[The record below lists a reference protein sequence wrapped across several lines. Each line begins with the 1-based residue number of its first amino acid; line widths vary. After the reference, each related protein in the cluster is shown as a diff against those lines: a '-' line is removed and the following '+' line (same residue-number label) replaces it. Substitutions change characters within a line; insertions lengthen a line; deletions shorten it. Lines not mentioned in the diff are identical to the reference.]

1 MNNVQ
6 LSGRITKDIELRI
19 GDNGNASAKFSI
31 AVDRTVKRND
41 EWVHEADFINCVA
54 FGKTSEFCEKWFKK
68 GSFII
73 VNGNIKTGSYT
84 NKDGVKVYTTDV
96 FVEKAEFGG
105 EKKSDSENA
114 GSNARSQQASGSD
127 SFMQI
132 PDSLESELPFL

>member
-6 LSGRITKDIELRI
+6 LSGRLTRDIELKI
-19 GDNGNASAKFSI
+19 GDNGNASARFSI
-31 AVDRTVKRND
+31 AVDRTLKRND

-54 FGKTSEFCEKWFKK
+54 FSKTAEFCEKWFKK

-73 VNGNIKTGSYT
+73 VNGNIKTGNYT
-84 NKDGVKVYTTDV
+84 NKDGVKIYTTDI

-105 EKKSDSENA
+105 EKKVDSDNA
-114 GSNARSQQASGSD
+114 PSQQVTASD

-132 PDSLESELPFL
+132 PDSLESELPFV